1 MEIQAHTEKHLK
13 GLLLVGLVFYVIE
26 RVMGARRRPGF
37 FRPGMLTDAAYF
49 FTIELFKQA
58 SRVLFIAPFIVLV
71 IAGVTTGE
79 ELKAHRYHGF
89 GPVAAQ
95 PVWLQA
101 IEIYLLAD
109 FLGYW
114 IHRLFHTGAWW
125 PFHAVHHSSEDL
137 DWLSSVRVHPV
148 NEAVDKIAPA
158 VPILFLG
165 FDPTVTVGV
174 TGFLTFYAIFLHADV
189 DWDFGPLRAV
199 IATPVF
205 HRWHHSKDPAAID
218 KNFASFLPLWD
229 IVFGTHY
236 LPKNRKPQ
244 DFGIHEPVE
253 HSVIGLLKHPF
264 KPTSIGF
271 GEGPERAP
279 TPEKSASP
287 ES

>member
-1 MEIQAHTEKHLK
+1 MELLAHAKKHLI

-26 RVMGARRRPGF
+26 RVMGARRRPGY

-49 FTIELFKQA
+49 FTVEFFKQA
-58 SRVLFIAPFIVLV
+58 SRVLLIVPFIVLV

-79 ELKAHRYHGF
+79 AAKAGLYHGF
-89 GPVAAQ
+89 GPVATQ

-137 DWLSSVRVHPV
+137 DWLSAVRVHPV

-165 FDPTVTVGV
+165 FDPTVTAGV

-218 KNFASFLPLWD
+218 KNFAGLLPLWD
-229 IVFGTHY
+229 ILFGTY
-236 LPKNRKPQ
+236 YMPKDRMPQ
-244 DFGIHEPVE
+244 NFGATEPVPT
-253 HSVIGLLKHPF
+253 GYFGQLWHPF
-264 KPTSIGF
+264 SGWFKRK
-271 GEGPERAP
+271 GPP
-279 TPEKSASP
+279 PLP
-287 ES
+287 

>member
-1 MEIQAHTEKHLK
+1 MELLAHAEKHLK

-37 FRPGMLTDAAYF
+37 FRPGMLTDTAYF
-49 FTIELFKQA
+49 FTVAFFKQA

-71 IAGVTTGE
+71 IAGVTTGP
-79 ELKAHRYHGF
+79 ELKAQQYHGF

-158 VPILFLG
+158 VLILPIR
-165 FDPTVTVGV
+165 
-174 TGFLTFYAIFLHADV
+174 IFVLD
-189 DWDFGPLRAV
+189 
-199 IATPVF
+199 
-205 HRWHHSKDPAAID
+205 
-218 KNFASFLPLWD
+218 
-229 IVFGTHY
+229 
-236 LPKNRKPQ
+236 
-244 DFGIHEPVE
+244 
-253 HSVIGLLKHPF
+253 
-264 KPTSIGF
+264 
-271 GEGPERAP
+271 
-279 TPEKSASP
+279 
-287 ES
+287 

>member
-1 MEIQAHTEKHLK
+1 MELLAHAEKHLK

-37 FRPGMLTDAAYF
+37 FRPGMLTDTAYF
-49 FTIELFKQA
+49 FTVAFFKQA

-71 IAGVTTGE
+71 IAGVTTGP
-79 ELKAHRYHGF
+79 ELKAQQYHGF

-165 FDPTVTVGV
+165 FDPTVTAGV

-189 DWDFGPLRAV
+189 DWDFGPLRSV

-218 KNFASFLPLWD
+218 KNFAGLLPLWD
-229 IVFGTHY
+229 ILFGTY
-236 LPKNRKPQ
+236 YMPKERMPQ
-244 DFGIHEPVE
+244 NFGATEPVPT
-253 HSVIGLLKHPF
+253 GYFGQLWHPF
-264 KPTSIGF
+264 SGWFKRKGRP
-271 GEGPERAP
+271 PLP
-279 TPEKSASP
+279 
-287 ES
+287 